1 MKIFFP
7 LEVFYPSQA
16 GGPANSIYWLTK
28 NLVKEG
34 FEPIIVAS
42 DKGIKNGFPLNRWI
56 ENEAGRVIHVRT
68 RSLRFPV
75 GQTVRSLLNFY
86 RADVAKCA
94 QIDDF
99 EIGRL
104 CGRRRH
110 PGDYTLPLQAEGR
123 FPYDFPGEGCLGV
136 RREGVRQ

>member
-86 RADVAKCA
+86 RADVVHISSVFYPTAFITAFAARILKKKW
-94 QIDDF
+94 F
-99 EIGRL
+99 GRPAASL
-104 CGRRRH
+104 IPRR
-110 PGDYTLPLQAEGR
+110 LSFQS
-123 FPYDFPGEGCLGV
+123 
-136 RREGVRQ
+136 

>member
-42 DKGIKNGFPLNRWI
+42 DKGISPGYPLNRWT
-56 ENEAGRVIHVRT
+56 ENEAGKVIHIRT
-68 RSLRFPV
+68 RSMIFPI
-75 GQTVRSLLNFY
+75 GQTLRSLLNFH
-86 RADVAKCA
+86 RADIVHISSFFYPAAFITAFAARALKKKLS
-94 QIDDF
+94 
-99 EIGRL
+99 GRL
-104 CGRRRH
+104 AVNSIQ
-110 PGDYTLPLQAEGR
+110 PL
-123 FPYDFPGEGCLGV
+123 
-136 RREGVRQ
+136 

>member
-42 DKGIKNGFPLNRWI
+42 DKGIKNGYPLNRWT
-56 ENEAGRVIHVRT
+56 ENEAGKVIHVRT
-68 RSLRFPV
+68 RSLTFPI
-75 GQTVRSLLNFY
+75 GQTLRSLLNFY
-86 RADVAKCA
+86 RADVVHLSSFFYPAAFITAFAARALKKKLY
-94 QIDDF
+94 
-99 EIGRL
+99 GR
-104 CGRRRH
+104 
-110 PGDYTLPLQAEGR
+110 PGASLIR
-123 FPYDFPGEGCLGV
+123 
-136 RREGVRQ
+136 

>member
-42 DKGIKNGFPLNRWI
+42 DKGIEQGFPLNRWA
-56 ENEAGRVIHVRT
+56 ENEAGKVMHVRT
-68 RSLRFPV
+68 RSLTFPV
-75 GQTVRSLLNFY
+75 GQTLRSLLNFS
-86 RADVAKCA
+86 RADIVHISSFFYPTAFITAFAARALKKKSY
-94 QIDDF
+94 
-99 EIGRL
+99 G
-104 CGRRRH
+104 
-110 PGDYTLPLQAEGR
+110 PLA
-123 FPYDFPGEGCLGV
+123 V
-136 RREGVRQ
+136 S